1 MPRPISLDGIAHFMT
16 VAETG
21 SFRAAG
27 ARLGISPSAVSQ
39 AVRALETR
47 LGVVL
52 LSRSTRSVALTEAGA
67 RYLDR
72 VAPAMADLTAAQDEV
87 GEAALRPSGKLRLNV
102 QRGAHLVI
110 LQPILADFLA
120 AYPDIDVECV
130 VDYRIPD
137 LVSERFDAGL
147 RFGDIIEKD
156 MIAVT
161 VGPPLQAHVLASPD
175 YLAKRGSPTHP
186 TDLLHHD
193 CIGYRF
199 MPSGLVE
206 RWEFI
211 KGEERF
217 DLTVEGRVIFNDS
230 LMLVQ
235 AALDGLGITYMVN
248 GYVDPLIG
256 QGRLVRVLADWSPP
270 LAGFKL
276 YFPER
281 HRLQPKLRALIEFL
295 KARRSVA
302 TLDAVPFELSVS
314 QAHSASPRASQDV

>member
-1 MPRPISLDGIAHFMT
+1 MARPISLDGIAHFMA

-27 ARLGISPSAVSQ
+27 ASLGISASAVSQ
-39 AVRALETR
+39 AIRALEAR

-67 RYLDR
+67 RYLDM
-72 VAPAMADLTAAQDEV
+72 VAPAMADLADAQEKV

-102 QRGAHLVI
+102 QRGAHILV
-110 LQPILADFLA
+110 LQPILPAFLE
-120 AYPDIDVECV
+120 AYPDIDVEV
-130 VDYRIPD
+130 VIDYRIPD
-137 LVSERFDAGL
+137 LVAERFDAGV

-156 MIAVT
+156 MIGMA
-161 VGPPLQAHVLASPD
+161 VGPAFQAHVLASPA
-175 YLAKRGSPTHP
+175 YLAAHGTPEHP
-186 TDLLHHD
+186 TDLMRHN

-199 MPSGLVE
+199 MPSGVVE

-217 DLTVEGRVIFNDS
+217 DLTVNGRLIFNDS

-235 AALDGLGITYMVN
+235 AALDGLGVTYMVN
-248 GYVDPLIG
+248 GIVDQLVE

-281 HRLQPKLRALIEFL
+281 HRLQPKLRALIDFL
-295 KARRSVA
+295 KDRRPGS
-302 TLDAVPFELSVS
+302 TPSPEFWSLSPPGPEGS
-314 QAHSASPRASQDV
+314 G

>member
-1 MPRPISLDGIAHFMT
+1 MNRPISLDGILHFMT

-39 AVRALETR
+39 AVRALEAR

-52 LSRSTRSVALTEAGA
+52 LSRTTRSVALTEAGA
-67 RYLDR
+67 RYLDM
-72 VAPAMADLTAAQDEV
+72 VAPAMADLAAAQDKV

-102 QRGAHLVI
+102 QRGAHVLI
-110 LQPILADFLA
+110 LRPILADFLE
-120 AYPDIDVECV
+120 AYPDIDVEVV

-137 LVSERFDAGL
+137 LVAERFDAGI

-156 MIAVT
+156 MIGVA
-161 VGPPLQAHVLASPD
+161 VGPALQAYVLASPA
-175 YLAKRGSPTHP
+175 YLAKRGAPEHP
-186 TDLLHHD
+186 TDLMGHD

-211 KGEERF
+211 KGDERF
-217 DLTVEGRVIFNDS
+217 DLTVNGRLIFNDAM
-230 LMLVQ
+230 LLVQ
-235 AALDGLGITYMVN
+235 AALDGLGVTYMVN
-248 GYVDPLIG
+248 GLVDPLLE

-281 HRLQPKLRALIEFL
+281 HRTQPKLRALIDFL
-295 KARRSVA
+295 RDRRVISTA
-302 TLDAVPFELSVS
+302 DADPSFGL
-314 QAHSASPRASQDV
+314 

>member
-1 MPRPISLDGIAHFMT
+1 MARPVSLDGIVHFMA

-27 ARLGISPSAVSQ
+27 VRLGISPSAVSQ
-39 AVRALETR
+39 AIRALEAR

-52 LSRSTRSVALTEAGA
+52 LSRSTRSVALTEAGT
-67 RYLDR
+67 RYLAM
-72 VAPAMADLTAAQDEV
+72 VAPAMADLTAAQDTV
-87 GEAALRPSGKLRLNV
+87 GGTALRPSGTLRLNV
-102 QRGAHLVI
+102 QRGAYMTIV
-110 LQPILADFLA
+110 QPVLAEFLA
-120 AYPDIDVECV
+120 AYPEIDVEAV

-137 LVSERFDAGL
+137 LVSERFDAGI

-156 MIAVT
+156 MIGIA
-161 VGPPLQAHVLASPD
+161 VGPAFQAHVLASRA
-175 YLAKRGSPTHP
+175 YLAKHGMPRHP
-186 TDLLHHD
+186 NDLAKHD

-211 KGEERF
+211 KGDERF
-217 DLTVEGRVIFNDS
+217 DLTVNGRLVFNDS
-230 LMLVQ
+230 MLLVQ
-235 AALDGLGITYMVN
+235 AALDGLGLTYMVN
-248 GYVDPLIG
+248 GWVDPLIE

-281 HRLQPKLRALIEFL
+281 HRTQPKLRALIDFL
-295 KARRSVA
+295 HARRMDVGA
-302 TLDAVPFELSVS
+302 RN
-314 QAHSASPRASQDV
+314 AHGWLP

>member
-1 MPRPISLDGIAHFMT
+1 MARPISLDGIAHFMT
-16 VAETG
+16 VAQTG

-39 AVRALETR
+39 AIRALEAR

-67 RYLDR
+67 RYLDMI
-72 VAPAMADLTAAQDEV
+72 APAMADLAAAQDEV
-87 GEAALRPSGKLRLNV
+87 GEATQRPSGKLRLNV
-102 QRGAHLVI
+102 QRGAHITI
-110 LQPILADFLA
+110 LQPILADFLE
-120 AYPDIDVECV
+120 AYPDIDVEAV
-130 VDYRIPD
+130 IDYGIPD
-137 LVSERFDAGL
+137 LVSERFDAGI

-156 MIAVT
+156 MIGIA
-161 VGPPLQAHVLASPD
+161 VGPPFQAHVLASPA
-175 YLAKRGSPTHP
+175 YLAKYGAPAHP
-186 TDLLHHD
+186 TDLLQHN

-211 KGEERF
+211 KGDERF
-217 DLTVEGRVIFNDS
+217 DLTINGRLIFNDS
-230 LMLVQ
+230 TMLVQ

-248 GYVDPLIG
+248 GYVDQLIE
-256 QGRLVRVLADWSPP
+256 QGWLVRVLADWSPP

-281 HRLQPKLRALIEFL
+281 HRMQPKLRALIDFL
-295 KARRSVA
+295 KDRRTRSKSSNPHHIIIA
-302 TLDAVPFELSVS
+302 
-314 QAHSASPRASQDV
+314 